1 MKKKRT
7 KWIGPLTVVAV
18 LAIWANSRWDTWFH
32 NPEELPYVPA
42 SVPHRVLLTF
52 GDEEASS
59 RNVSWQCDTVVR
71 PSHLELMSLSD
82 SSMTVLEATGEVF
95 CSRAGKAAYYVA
107 RLRNLRPGEHYAYR
121 VETDGKASQ
130 WYDFRTSQPPSL
142 NSHLSFLYV
151 GDVQDTVGG
160 QANRYLRDALQR
172 HPQTEFVV
180 CGGDFVERPTNQ
192 DWEVAYEGVDSV
204 AQHLPL
210 LCVTGNHDYLKGV
223 IMKLE
228 RRFPLI
234 LSYFLDSKIEDNQVY
249 TLRYGDAQFFLL
261 DSNRELPYLLT
272 QKQWLK
278 EQLQQSG
285 ARWKIVV
292 LHHPLYSIKGSNN
305 LVQRW
310 VFSSLIEEY
319 GVDLVLQGHEHAYAR
334 MTRHGEDGTPQ
345 TPVYTVSHCSPKNY
359 RIQFDDSFDK
369 FGISS
374 RYYQTVDIAGDTLRL
389 AAYEV
394 YVHTLYDSLLIV
406 KDPSGQT
413 PRIVDLG
420 RDIPEYMEFTPDP
433 DSKKDQDYAKRIDEY
448 KQRHPERMAQ
458 KPNAVHPQKK
468 SKSTNT

>member
-1 MKKKRT
+1 M
-7 KWIGPLTVVAV
+7 VAV
-18 LAIWANSRWDTWFH
+18 LLAIWVNSRWDTWFH

-52 GDEEASS
+52 GDEKESS

-71 PSHLELMSLSD
+71 PSHLELMSLAD
-82 SSMTVLEATGEVF
+82 SSVTVHEATGEVF

-107 RLRNLRPGEHYAYR
+107 RLRDLAPGEHYAYR
-121 VETDGKASQ
+121 VVTGGKASQ
-130 WYDFRTSQPPSL
+130 WYDFRTSPLGRRTLARQELPSP
-142 NSHLSFLYV
+142 SSRLSFLYV

-160 QANRYLRDALQR
+160 QANRYLKDALQR

-180 CGGDFVERPTNQ
+180 CGGDWVERPTNQ

-261 DSNRELPYLLT
+261 DSNRELPYLFT

-278 EQLQQSG
+278 EQLQKSG

-292 LHHPLYSIKGSNN
+292 LHHPLYSIKGNNN
-305 LVQRW
+305 LLQRW

-334 MTRHGEDGTPQ
+334 MTRHADDGTPQ

-359 RIQFDDSFDK
+359 RIQFDDRFDK

-394 YVHTLYDSLLIV
+394 YGHTLYDSLLIV
-406 KDPSGQT
+406 KDRRGQAA
-413 PRIVDLG
+413 RIVDLG
-420 RDIPEYMEFTPDP
+420 RGIPEYMEFTPDP
-433 DSKKDQDYAKRIDEY
+433 DSKKDLDYAKRIDEY
-448 KQRHPERMAQ
+448 VQRHPERTTRKQ
-458 KPNAVHPQKK
+458 
-468 SKSTNT
+468 TNKE